1 MIVFAGYIDVVD
13 EVSYQIMPLSK
24 RAKSDWS
31 SEVEAVVASIARVP
45 VKRVSQQD
53 KEALKIWS
61 AT

>member
-1 MIVFAGYIDVVD
+1 
-13 EVSYQIMPLSK
+13 MPLSK